1 MSTTD
6 TLKAIAHPNELTKD
20 VSNDFVLQ
28 VESRG
33 TLYTADIIERM
44 KKKKMPTENV
54 TGETFIRD
62 FSAECIEAVKEG
74 YHVVITGLC
83 RMYAGIHGVAHLQDL
98 GHNMPPDRVQ
108 IHIVMTQSPES
119 REALKDVIVHVNEQV
134 APAGPVIQGV
144 CNPVKSETDT
154 LNTGAMVLIQGMR
167 IAVRG
172 DKTDEIGVFFTSLE
186 DGSVVRVAPDMM
198 SPNMPSK
205 LQFVLPAAVVP
216 GEWKVAVTTQGV
228 SDSARHTVNV
238 RSYEYPNIVTVV

>member
-1 MSTTD
+1 M
-6 TLKAIAHPNELTKD
+6 LKAIAHPNELTKD

-33 TLYTADIIERM
+33 TLYAENIVERM
-44 KKKKMPTENV
+44 KKKKTPTENV
-54 TGETFIRD
+54 DGLVFVVA
-62 FSAECIEAVKEG
+62 FFAECVEAAKEG
-74 YHVVITGLC
+74 YHVVLPGLC
-83 RMYAGIHGVAHLQDL
+83 RIYVGIHGVVHLQDL
-98 GHNMPPDRVQ
+98 GHNVPADRLN
-108 IHIVMTQSPES
+108 IHLVMIQSPEV
-119 REALKDVIVHVNEQV
+119 RKALQDIPVHVNEQV
-134 APAGPVIQGV
+134 APTGPVIQGV
-144 CNPVKSETDT
+144 CNPVKREVDT
-154 LNTGAMVLIQGMR
+154 LDTGAMVLIQGMR